1 MFSRRATKRRD
12 KNEREMTMHKLNA
25 ITGAAIGVTLAIGA
39 IGFVEGIVTG
49 AEFIATIVAGAFG
62 LVAAIVLT
70 ERGQ

>member
-1 MFSRRATKRRD
+1 
-12 KNEREMTMHKLNA
+12 MHKLNA
-25 ITGAAIGVTLAIGA
+25 ITGAAIGVTLAVAA